1 MINYSKDFWL
11 LIGFGRNNREMNQS
25 QTSKDTHETITS
37 HVLYFVEE
45 GNLKEP

>member
-11 LIGFGRNNREMNQS
+11 LIGFGRNNREMKQS
-25 QTSKDTHETITS
+25 QTSKDSHETITS

-45 GNLKEP
+45 SN